1 MVRITVTID
10 DVVRLDTVNL
20 AIIDCAANTDETCS
34 GSGTLASAQALAD
47 GFLHYI
53 DADDGRCISQLSADG
68 AHDDDI
74 KTDVGGCRYTI
85 SDWSDDSVVG
95 LEVPTIDEALAQP
108 TVVRK
113 MAQAAKSTHYAESD
127 LSAWAELIEELDEI
141 EGAAATLKAYGDMY
155 TGGCIADAAHEWID
169 AGIED
174 DGSIG
179 SWCEIG
185 CWDASTAAAW
195 IAAGLTPDDV
205 EAVAKAIQEE
215 VSDDD
220 MHARYSGGI
229 IYACCNNDIAWQ
241 DVVKMHN
248 KLLAK

>member
-1 MVRITVTID
+1 MTMVALTID
-10 DVVRLDTVNL
+10 DVFSSGSVEL
-20 AIIDCAANTDETCS
+20 AIISWSQSVDGVNA
-34 GSGTLASAQALAD
+34 GTEQDAVVGLNQGARI
-47 GFLHYI
+47 YI
-53 DADDGRCISQLSADG
+53 DSADG
-68 AHDDDI
+68 RTCEQIGAESTDPDAMMDI
-74 KTDVGGCRYTI
+74 GGSYYTI
-85 SDWSDDSVVG
+85 SDWSEYSVVE
-95 LEVPTIDEALAQP
+95 LEVPTIEEALERPETA
-108 TVVRK
+108 RK
-113 MAQAAKSTHYAESD
+113 MARAAKAWHYVESD

-141 EGAAATLKAYGDMY
+141 EGAAITLKAYGDMY
-155 TGGCIADAAHEWID
+155 TGGCVADAAHEWID

-205 EAVAKAIQEE
+205 EAAAKAMQEE

-229 IYACCNNDIAWQ
+229 IYACCNNDIAWE
-241 DVVKMHN
+241 DVVKKHN
-248 KLLAK
+248 KLQAE